1 MPEYN
6 MKNITIRLKNDKK
19 YEKIYME
26 YVQKYR

>member
-1 MPEYN
+1 MPERN
-6 MKNITIRLKNDKK
+6 MENITIRLKNDKK